1 MRPEFIE
8 KIVVLLQRHSLRSF
22 EFEQVGACLSLKF
35 DAKANAVSP
44 TGHLEGVEVEPCK
57 IIHSTSMGVLR
68 LTHPQRDE
76 PFVKMGSEIKEGQ
89 TIAFLQNDELLEEVK
104 ANCSGVLVAAVAQEG
119 QVIGFAQPLFEI
131 R

>member
-1 MRPEFIE
+1 MSPEFIE
-8 KIVVLLQRHSLRSF
+8 KVVVLLQRHSLRAF
-22 EFEQVGACLSLKF
+22 EFEQAGACLSLKF
-35 DAKANAVSP
+35 DAKANAVSS
-44 TGHLEGVEVEPCK
+44 TAHLEGAEVEPCK
-57 IIHSTSMGVLR
+57 VIHSPSMGILR

-76 PFVKMGSEIKEGQ
+76 PFVKMGTEIKEGQ
-89 TIAFLQNDELLEEVK
+89 IIAFLQNDELLEEVK

>member
-1 MRPEFIE
+1 MSPEFIE
-8 KIVVLLQRHSLRSF
+8 KVVVLLQRHSLRAF
-22 EFEQVGACLSLKF
+22 EFEQAGACLSLKF

-44 TGHLEGVEVEPCK
+44 TANLDGVEVELCK
-57 IIHSTSMGVLR
+57 IIHSPSMGVLR

-76 PFVKMGSEIKEGQ
+76 PFVKMGAEIKEGQ
-89 TIAFLQNDELLEEVK
+89 IIAFLQNDDLLEEVK